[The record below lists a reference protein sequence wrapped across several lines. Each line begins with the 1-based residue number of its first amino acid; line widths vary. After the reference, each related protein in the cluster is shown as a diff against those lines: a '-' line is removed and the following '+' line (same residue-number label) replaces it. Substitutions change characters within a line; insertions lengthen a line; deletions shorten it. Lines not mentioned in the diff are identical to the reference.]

1 MANATTMVGTDLAL
15 GRKSTFL
22 DIDSAG
28 AAVTLDLDPKNMYT
42 VRHLGMDNTGTA
54 DTNPVKISYE
64 NKGACAAPDATVL
77 TVLDD
82 QNWIN
87 SGDMDYVLCGTC
99 QIKLDAAAGK
109 PQVCVKQV
117 ERIRFGNESA

>member
-1 MANATTMVGTDLAL
+1 MANATTMVGTDMAI
-15 GRKSTFL
+15 GRKATLL

-28 AAVTLDLDPKNMYT
+28 AVVSLDLDPKNMYT
-42 VRHLGMDNTGTA
+42 VRHLGIDNTGSA

-64 NKGACAAPDATVL
+64 NKNTCADPNASVF

-87 SGDMDYVLCGTC
+87 SGDVDYVLCGTC
-99 QIKLDAAAGK
+99 KIKLTSAAGK